1 MFVPL
6 QKIFLTIF
14 DKSKKSFR
22 PEEEIVFSVKTKT
35 ENLKKN
41 YSQPLRNIHISNSRV
56 YEQLSRAIMKLV
68 QNPTQKSLKKS

>member
-35 ENLKKN
+35 ENLKKKL
-41 YSQPLRNIHISNSRV
+41 QPTTKKHISNSRV

>member
-6 QKIFLTIF
+6 QKNFLTIF

-35 ENLKKN
+35 ENLKKKN
-41 YSQPLRNIHISNSRV
+41 YSQPLRNIFQTLGFMNNYH
-56 YEQLSRAIMKLV
+56 V
-68 QNPTQKSLKKS
+68 QS

>member
-35 ENLKKN
+35 ENLKKKITAN
-41 YSQPLRNIHISNSRV
+41 Y
-56 YEQLSRAIMKLV
+56 
-68 QNPTQKSLKKS
+68 